1 MKNVLRFPNG
11 ASCRLYVIAYVLI
24 EDSGVGAYSG
34 NDRLVGWI
42 PEGLPWLKERL
53 AEIINDCL
61 DADKKFVQP
70 DWEAIFAGFRAEVE
84 AAAA

>member
-24 EDSGVGAYSG
+24 EETGVGAYSG

-42 PEGLPWLKERL
+42 SESLPCFKGRI
-53 AEIINDCL
+53 AEILNDCL

-70 DWEAIFAGFRAEVE
+70 DWEAMYAGFRAEVE